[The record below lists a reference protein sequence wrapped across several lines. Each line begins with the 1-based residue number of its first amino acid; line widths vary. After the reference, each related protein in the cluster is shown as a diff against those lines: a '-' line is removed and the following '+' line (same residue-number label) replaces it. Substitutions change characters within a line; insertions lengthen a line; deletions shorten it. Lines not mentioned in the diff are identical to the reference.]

1 MIINIRQS
9 FIRALIY
16 GIRLFF
22 VEGIMLNIRFNGNL
36 DYIIDSV
43 GYVNVMR
50 NSNFTVPYKTGKPRY
65 TIIFV
70 ESGEMKYFFE
80 KTREYIIL
88 TKGSILF
95 VPKNTPYEAT
105 YTKDNTVA
113 KVFIFDII
121 QNTLSTYFNT
131 PSYYNNPVFFD
142 ICTGISEKHANNAVF
157 LVSKIYEILYTMEQE
172 NSTIPGKYKKIL
184 PAVNEIQERYFE
196 NKKLSYYSD
205 LCYMSESNFRKL
217 FREYTGK
224 TLIEYR
230 NLIRISQAYK
240 KICSGEYTIQEA
252 AYLSGFNN
260 MSFFYELYR
269 RHIKE

>member
-1 MIINIRQS
+1 
-9 FIRALIY
+9 
-16 GIRLFF
+16 
-22 VEGIMLNIRFNGNL
+22 MLNIRFNGNL